1 MTESEDHYL
10 ADDVFD
16 ALVDRLAGQDDER
29 ADEVVWTLM
38 DARIWPA
45 RIVNRLTL

>member
-1 MTESEDHYL
+1 MTTTETDHYL

-16 ALVDRLAGQDDER
+16 ALVDHLAGQDDDR
-29 ADEVVWTLM
+29 ADKIIWTLM

-45 RIVNRLTL
+45 RIAPSS